1 MGYSDKIGFRA
12 GTCSSFQFYDL
23 DKDCETKLRIHPFAF
38 MDVALK
44 NGMRLNA
51 EQAKQEIISL
61 IDEVKKVEGE
71 FVSVWHNES
80 LSDYKEWQGWRDVYG
95 TQIEYIN
102 KTK

>member
-1 MGYSDKIGFRA
+1 
-12 GTCSSFQFYDL
+12 
-23 DKDCETKLRIHPFAF
+23 